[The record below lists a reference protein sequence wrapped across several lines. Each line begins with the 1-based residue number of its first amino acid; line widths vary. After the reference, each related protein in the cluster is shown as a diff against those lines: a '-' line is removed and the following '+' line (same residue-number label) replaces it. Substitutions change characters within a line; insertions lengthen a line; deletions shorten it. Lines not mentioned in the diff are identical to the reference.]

1 MVKIVAVNISEKKGT
16 IKKPVKEILLTDK
29 GIEKDAHSG
38 NWHRQVSLLAS
49 ESIQKQRD
57 LAGREISPGEFAEN
71 ITTEGMEIHKATQLS
86 HFENEELCL
95 QVTQIGKKCHGSSC
109 AIFRESGD
117 CVMPREG
124 IFARVIR
131 GGTLKAGDTLEYF
144 PKVVKALIIT
154 LSDRASKG
162 EYTDISGPRLQKL
175 LKLHIEGLGW
185 GFSSQLKILPDEI
198 SRLREI
204 IESSYTDFDII
215 FTTGSTGIGP
225 RDIAP
230 EAIRPILDKEIPG
243 ITELIRVKFG
253 TDKPNAT
260 LSRSVAGLKGET
272 LIYCLPG
279 SPKAI
284 DEYCSEILK
293 TLKHSILMIHSIDS
307 H

>member
-16 IKKPVKEILLTDK
+16 IKKPVEEILLTDK
-29 GIEKDAHSG
+29 GIEKDAHAG
-38 NWHRQVSLLAS
+38 TWHRQVSLLAS

-71 ITTEGMEIHKATQLS
+71 ITTQGMEIHKATQLS
-86 HFENEELCL
+86 HFENENISL

-131 GGTLKAGDTLEYF
+131 GGTLKAGDTLEYI
-144 PKVVKALIIT
+144 PKVIKALIIT

-162 EYTDISGPRLQKL
+162 EYTDISGPRLRDL

-185 GFSSQLKILPDEI
+185 DFSPQLKIIPDEI
-198 SRLREI
+198 GQLQEI
-204 IESSYTDFDII
+204 IEASYTDFDII

-243 ITELIRVKFG
+243 IMELI
-253 TDKPNAT
+253 
-260 LSRSVAGLKGET
+260 
-272 LIYCLPG
+272 
-279 SPKAI
+279 
-284 DEYCSEILK
+284 
-293 TLKHSILMIHSIDS
+293 
-307 H
+307 

>member
-124 IFARVIR
+124 VSTMRTSKYVRCRDSLAGFLGASFVTIFARIDMKGKNIIVLV
-131 GGTLKAGDTLEYF
+131 TLN
-144 PKVVKALIIT
+144 PV
-154 LSDRASKG
+154 
-162 EYTDISGPRLQKL
+162 
-175 LKLHIEGLGW
+175 
-185 GFSSQLKILPDEI
+185 
-198 SRLREI
+198 
-204 IESSYTDFDII
+204 
-215 FTTGSTGIGP
+215 
-225 RDIAP
+225 
-230 EAIRPILDKEIPG
+230 
-243 ITELIRVKFG
+243 
-253 TDKPNAT
+253 
-260 LSRSVAGLKGET
+260 
-272 LIYCLPG
+272 
-279 SPKAI
+279 
-284 DEYCSEILK
+284 
-293 TLKHSILMIHSIDS
+293 
-307 H
+307 